1 MPDATLHL
9 MCGKIAAG
17 KSTLSAKLSAQQGT
31 ITIAEDHWLK
41 RLYPGEINTIA
52 DYVRLAAR
60 LRETIAPHVED
71 LLRTG
76 LSIVLDFPANTVAN
90 RAWMRGIID
99 RSGARHVLH
108 HLDVPDAVCRA
119 RLRTR
124 NAAGEHDF
132 AATDAEFDAVTAHFV
147 PPTDAEG
154 FIVEVH
160 RPD

>member
-108 HLDVPDAVCRA
+108 HRMSPTRSVARA
-119 RLRTR
+119 CGPATRLASMTSR
-124 NAAGEHDF
+124 
-132 AATDAEFDAVTAHFV
+132 
-147 PPTDAEG
+147 PPT
-154 FIVEVH
+154 
-160 RPD
+160 PSSTP